1 MGDRVRID
9 LDSSGKKDTV
19 EAKKLVP
26 DNGMMANTDGLGL
39 ENTAVKTREDGF
51 VITGENYRTGDPS
64 IYAIGDVC
72 GIRGNASTAYRQGES
87 LAAILA
93 GKPGLPEPIVTPLTI
108 STDPQIASAGFSE
121 EKARNAGI
129 EVIVGRFPFTASGKA
144 VSMGRTSGF
153 VKVVAD
159 KSSRRIL
166 GMHAVGHEAFDI
178 LQEGVLAIEM
188 GARLE
193 DVVLTL
199 HPHPTL
205 CEAVREACADAL
217 GESTN
222 VMERNKALSGKIP
235 FMTLIFPLDVLDPCR
250 LLAA

>member
-1 MGDRVRID
+1 
-9 LDSSGKKDTV
+9 
-19 EAKKLVP
+19 
-26 DNGMMANTDGLGL
+26 
-39 ENTAVKTREDGF
+39 
-51 VITGENYRTGDPS
+51 
-64 IYAIGDVC
+64 
-72 GIRGNASTAYRQGES
+72 
-87 LAAILA
+87 
-93 GKPGLPEPIVTPLTI
+93 
-108 STDPQIASAGFSE
+108 
-121 EKARNAGI
+121 
-129 EVIVGRFPFTASGKA
+129 
-144 VSMGRTSGF
+144 